1 MHNLISYICDE
12 LDEYER
18 KAEDGRLSTSD
29 IEIID
34 KLAHIKKSLL
44 ASEEMSDRSYDSGRR
59 SYEMSNR
66 RGRSYEGGNSN
77 ARGRYYAKR
86 DSMGRYTR
94 DGGYSYADDE
104 TIQELKEI
112 MQGTDNQQMKQEIQK
127 TIQKI
132 EGM

>member
-12 LDEYER
+12 LEEYER

-44 ASEEMSDRSYDSGRR
+44 ASEEMDNRSYESGRR
-59 SYEMSNR
+59 SYDGGMR
-66 RGRSYEGGNSN
+66 RNSN